1 VVVVVGVGGDVG
13 GVYAQDYH
21 KQSKF
26 ACELNVELMSKGKEQ
41 LLTGPH
47 AAQFTLQLKVESQS
61 AVPPDT
67 IVVAWKI
74 RVCEV

>member
-41 LLTGPH
+41 LLTGSH
-47 AAQFTLQLKVESQS
+47 AAQFTLQLNLEESQS

-67 IVVAWKI
+67 IVVAWENSS
-74 RVCEV
+74 V